1 MNNQSAIVKAAEQYF
16 CRIGCNDAAY
26 MLKNM
31 QKEPKKVGGKLRKT
45 LVDPI
50 EKLIRAKCLAC
61 ILDHGM
67 TCIDWKET
75 CRLVKQPG
83 NYRLPS
89 YYFLA

>member
-1 MNNQSAIVKAAEQYF
+1 MKVAEQYF
-16 CRIGCNDAAY
+16 HCMGCNDAAY

-31 QKEPKKVGGKLRKT
+31 QKEPEKVGGNIRKS
-45 LVDPI
+45 LVDPN
-50 EKLIRAKCLAC
+50 EKLTRATKCLAC

-67 TCIDWKET
+67 THIDWKET